1 MSRFTFRVS
10 GFRFQ
15 VSSVRLQVLRF
26 TFLMVFL
33 FSGVAFVQAQAK
45 EVTDD
50 DVNRVSRELYCP
62 ICDNIPLDACETQ
75 ACDDW
80 RELIREKLAAGQS
93 DQEIIEYFA
102 DVYGERVRAT
112 PTTQDLSLVVW
123 ILPVVGIVVG
133 ALYLVWLLQRWL
145 ARGAED
151 ESTPVPVSLPD
162 DVSADEPEVED
173 YRARLEREISESG

>member
-1 MSRFTFRVS
+1 MSRFTLYVL
-10 GFRFQ
+10 RFT
-15 VSSVRLQVLRF
+15 LYVLRF
-26 TFLMVFL
+26 TFLIVLL
-33 FSGVAFVQAQAK
+33 FSGVAHAQEPTK

-50 DVNRVSRELYCP
+50 DVNRVARELYCP

-93 DQEIIEYFA
+93 DREIIEYFA

-112 PTTQDLSLVVW
+112 PSTQDLSLVVW
-123 ILPVVGIVVG
+123 ILPLVGIVVG
-133 ALYLVWLLQRWL
+133 AVYLVWLLQRWL

-151 ESTPVPVSLPD
+151 ESAPAPISLPD
-162 DVSADEPEVED
+162 DESADEPGEDD
-173 YRARLEREISESG
+173 YRARLERELRELA